1 MIPRRL
7 TYVPTLGHEN
17 ADKEKGK
24 KNTSPNPSVS
34 GIGRTFIEIGL
45 VYLVDHVQS
54 ASLDRA
60 TELYCTILFL
70 ALMSARSLQRK
81 ESRWVLNPCLAFW
94 RHAPG

>member
-1 MIPRRL
+1 MVPRRL

-17 ADKEKGK
+17 ADKEKGE

-34 GIGRTFIEIGL
+34 GVGRTFIEIGL

-60 TELYCTILFL
+60 TELYSTILFL
-70 ALMSARSLQRK
+70 ALTFARSLQRK
-81 ESRWVLNPCLAFW
+81 ESHWALNPCLAFW
-94 RHAPG
+94 RQAPG

>member
-7 TYVPTLGHEN
+7 TYVPALGHEN

-34 GIGRTFIEIGL
+34 GIGRTFVEIGL
-45 VYLVDHVQS
+45 IYLVDHVQS

-70 ALMSARSLQRK
+70 ALKSARSLQRK

-94 RHAPG
+94 RLAPG